1 MLTIAP
7 IFLELVNRKKMK
19 GESYGR
25 DKTLNYNISG
35 KRKIWSFLEQSIG
48 HAKSRILP
56 YVTKNIG

>member
-1 MLTIAP
+1 
-7 IFLELVNRKKMK
+7 MK